1 LGKEGAIKRRVLHVY
16 QDFFPKRGGIEDHIL
31 TLAQA
36 PSDRHEHIV
45 LVAAGDPVARREI
58 VNGVT
63 VIRAATYGRYYTPF
77 CPSMPRWI
85 KRLHPDIVHLHH
97 PCPMAYVACLLAR
110 PSALLVLGHH
120 NDIVKPRTLLKLY
133 LPLQQA
139 VMRRASTVLVGTQN
153 YLDTSPHLV
162 PFRAKCRIV
171 PYGIPLHQFTPS
183 AGTESQAARIRRA
196 HPGPI
201 ILFVGRLCYYKGLDV
216 AIDAMQDVD
225 GTLLIVG
232 RGPLAD
238 DVRQRIENLCL
249 THKVVL
255 VGSVDDA
262 SLVAHYR
269 ACDLT
274 ILPST
279 CRSEAFGLVMLQAH
293 ACARPVICSDL
304 PGLST
309 VNVDHR
315 TGLLV
320 PPGDA
325 DGLASAINR
334 LLHAPALRRRMGRAG
349 RRQVEQLYSADRMV
363 RRIEE
368 VYDSLAG

>member
-1 LGKEGAIKRRVLHVY
+1 MKRRVLHVY

-45 LVAAGDPVARREI
+45 LVAADGPVTRRET
-58 VNGVT
+58 VNGVM

-85 KRLHPDIVHLHH
+85 KRLRPDIVHLHH
-97 PCPMAYVACLLAR
+97 PCPMAYVACLSAR
-110 PSALLVLGHH
+110 LSAPVVLGHH
-120 NDIVKPRTLLKLY
+120 NDIVKPRALLKLY

-139 VMRRASTVLVGTQN
+139 MMRRAGAVLVGTQD

-162 PFRAKCRIV
+162 PFRTKCRIV
-171 PYGIPLHQFTPS
+171 PYGIPLRQFTPN
-183 AGTESQAARIRRA
+183 AGTESLAARIRRA

-201 ILFVGRLCYYKGLDV
+201 VLFVGRLCYYKGLDV
-216 AIDAMQDVD
+216 AIDAMQNVN

-232 RGPLAD
+232 HGPLVD
-238 DVRQRIENLCL
+238 DVSQSIETLGL
-249 THKVVL
+249 EYKVVL
-255 VGSVDDA
+255 VGPVDDA
-262 SLVAHYR
+262 TLVAYYR

-274 ILPST
+274 ILPSIY
-279 CRSEAFGLVMLQAH
+279 RSEAFGLVMLQAH

-320 PPGDA
+320 PPGDVS
-325 DGLASAINR
+325 GLASAINR

-349 RRQVEQLYSADRMV
+349 RRQVEQLYGADRMA

>member
-1 LGKEGAIKRRVLHVY
+1 LGKEGAMKRRVLHVY

-45 LVAAGDPVARREI
+45 LVAADGPVTRRET

-85 KRLHPDIVHLHH
+85 KRLRPDIVHLHH
-97 PCPMAYVACLLAR
+97 PCPMAYVACLSAR
-110 PSALLVLGHH
+110 LSAPVVLGHH
-120 NDIVKPRTLLKLY
+120 NDIVNPRALLKLY

-139 VMRRASTVLVGTQN
+139 MMRRAGAVLVGTQD

-162 PFRAKCRIV
+162 PFRTKCRIV
-171 PYGIPLHQFTPS
+171 PYGIPLRQFTPN
-183 AGTESQAARIRRA
+183 AGTESLAARIRRA

-201 ILFVGRLCYYKGLDV
+201 VLFVGRLCYYKGLDV
-216 AIDAMQDVD
+216 AIDAMQNVN

-232 RGPLAD
+232 HGPLVD
-238 DVRQRIENLCL
+238 DVSQSIETLGL
-249 THKVVL
+249 EYKVVL
-255 VGSVDDA
+255 VGPVDDA
-262 SLVAHYR
+262 TLVAYYR

-274 ILPST
+274 ILPSIY
-279 CRSEAFGLVMLQAH
+279 RSEAFGLVMLQAH

-320 PPGDA
+320 PPGDVS
-325 DGLASAINR
+325 GLASAINR

-349 RRQVEQLYSADRMV
+349 RRQVEQLYGADRMA

>member
-1 LGKEGAIKRRVLHVY
+1 MKQRVLHVY

-36 PSDRHEHIV
+36 PSERHEHIV
-45 LVAAGDPVARREI
+45 LVAADGPGTRRETE
-58 VNGVT
+58 NGVT

-85 KRLHPDIVHLHH
+85 RRLQSDIVHLHH
-97 PCPMAYVACLLAR
+97 PCPMAYAACLSAQ
-110 PSALLVLGHH
+110 PSAPVVLGHH
-120 NDIVKPRTLLKLY
+120 NDIVKPRALLSLY
-133 LPLQQA
+133 LPLQKA
-139 VMRRASTVLVGTQN
+139 MMRRANTVLVGTQD

-183 AGTESQAARIRRA
+183 ARTEHRAARIRRA
-196 HPGPI
+196 YPGPI
-201 ILFVGRLCYYKGLDV
+201 VLFVGRLCYYKGLDV
-216 AIDAMQDVD
+216 AIDAMQNVN

-232 RGPLAD
+232 YGPLLD
-238 DVRQRIENLCL
+238 DVNQRIEALSL
-249 THKVVL
+249 AHKVVI

-262 SLVAHYR
+262 TLVAYYR
-269 ACDLT
+269 ASDLI

-279 CRSEAFGLVMLQAH
+279 YRSEAFGLVMLQAH

-309 VNVDHR
+309 VNVNHR

-320 PPGDA
+320 PPGTGGRTSRLCPLRIYPCSVA
-325 DGLASAINR
+325 PTSQGEATGCRCVRLGVSA
-334 LLHAPALRRRMGRAG
+334 RRFP
-349 RRQVEQLYSADRMV
+349 Q
-363 RRIEE
+363 
-368 VYDSLAG
+368 